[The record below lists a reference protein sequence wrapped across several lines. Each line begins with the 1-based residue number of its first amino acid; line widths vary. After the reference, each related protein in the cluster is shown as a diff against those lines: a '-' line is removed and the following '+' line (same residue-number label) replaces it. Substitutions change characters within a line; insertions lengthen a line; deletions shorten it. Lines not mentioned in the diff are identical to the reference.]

1 MLIAYNEERQ
11 LFLPYQ
17 YTRED
22 LQRYRRFMKFYCP
35 QCQHPV
41 HLKIGK
47 YNIPHFAH
55 QSKNNCAQLFA
66 EGESQLHLQ
75 GKLQLFEWLKKIGH
89 TVMLEPYLKKLSQRP
104 DLLVTSDRR
113 QVAIEFQCSTI
124 THEKWLSRTLGYKK
138 NAIQV
143 LWLFQTPLK
152 NSSLQGIQ
160 KLNISPILQKVI
172 AYTAQDQPYLITY
185 DAKTARFIYWT
196 NLLPVY
202 GHTFIGKVQE
212 ITTNKQHFPFYEP
225 VVITIEEFRLY
236 WRLYKRYCRQFAY
249 QRLLHNHKGVQD
261 AFLRSCYELGF
272 TLTAMPEYVGIPV
285 KASEAIPMFSLEWQ
299 TILHYFC
306 RGIQQLPHELNKSE
320 IRYFLSEQNM
330 DITDQ
335 AVKAIQN
342 YGAIFAKNYQN
353 HYIPDICGHVY
364 AHLFAIATIY

>member
-1 MLIAYNEERQ
+1 MLIAYNEEHQ

-22 LQRYRRFMKFYCP
+22 LQRYRRCMKFYCP
-35 QCQHPV
+35 QCQRPV
-41 HLKIGK
+41 HLKVGK

-55 QSKNNCAQLFA
+55 PSKNNCAQLFA

-75 GKLQLFEWLKKIGH
+75 GKMQLFEWLKKIEH
-89 TVMLEPYLKKLSQRP
+89 TVMLEPYLKELSQRP
-104 DLLVTSDRR
+104 DLLVTCNPR

-143 LWLFQTPLK
+143 LWLFQTPQKKL
-152 NSSLQGIQ
+152 SLQGIQ
-160 KLNISPILQKVI
+160 KLNISPILQKAI
-172 AYTAQDQPYLITY
+172 TYTVQNQPYLITY

-196 NLLPVY
+196 NLLHVY

-212 ITTNKQHFPFYEP
+212 MTTNKQHFPFYEP

-236 WRLYKRYCRQFAY
+236 WHLYKRYCRQFTY
-249 QRLLHNHKGVQD
+249 QRLLQNHKGVQD

-272 TLTAMPEYVGIPV
+272 THTTMPEYVGIPV

-306 RGIQQLPHELNKSE
+306 RGIQKMPYELNKRE
-320 IRYFLSEQNM
+320 IRFFLSKQNM
-330 DITDQ
+330 DTTDQ

-342 YGAIFAKNYQN
+342 YGAILAENFQNY
-353 HYIPDICGHVY
+353 YLPDISEHVY